1 MALTYEE
8 KIAIAKLKA
17 EGLSAYAIYQKVGIP
32 KDRVYRALK
41 DDEELRRLVD
51 DFAKDCEENKKNAAE
66 NAKQALRDLYNE
78 HGKELVDKFY
88 QLINVPAELVEA
100 SSLRDRMGAAK
111 LMLEMVENIANV
123 ADEAQ
128 IDDECAATIEIIAED
143 ASGGE

>member
-66 NAKQALRDLYNE
+66 NAKQALRDLYSE

-88 QLINVPAELVEA
+88 QLINVPTELVEA

-123 ADEAQ
+123 ADEVQ

>member
-41 DDEELRRLVD
+41 DDDELRRLVD

>member
-41 DDEELRRLVD
+41 DDKELRRLVD

-78 HGKELVDKFY
+78 HGKKLVDKFY
-88 QLINVPAELVEA
+88 QLINVPTELVEA